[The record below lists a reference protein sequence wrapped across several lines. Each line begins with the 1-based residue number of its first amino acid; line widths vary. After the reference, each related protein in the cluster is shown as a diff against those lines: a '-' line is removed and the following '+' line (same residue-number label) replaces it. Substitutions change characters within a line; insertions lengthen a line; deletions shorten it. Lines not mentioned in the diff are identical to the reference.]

1 MSAFDLGNDGTVVV
15 RFELDPGPLKKGGKE
30 AGDALD
36 DLGGKADGAKKKV
49 AGVQQGLSAAFQTTG
64 GGIQIAQGITQT
76 ANAFGN
82 LNIAA
87 AGFGASRVILEIGK
101 TAQDFGQLRA
111 SVGASGGAFSALG
124 AIMRAHPLLTIAGV
138 VATAASALSLF
149 GSSAKQAATDWDGL
163 AASMESAAK
172 AGRVAEF
179 LGITRP
185 DRSGAIKKGLQEV
198 IDLPGNATIPLSRA
212 QDVTGEQSRGRLIS
226 ELAAAGNRE
235 AAQFRDDGFYTPAG
249 APEGIKYRD
258 PAGIDV
264 TIDQLR
270 AAYRTQFERE
280 QASRYRGPGY
290 RAGAYP
296 GPEIGLPADTFR
308 PEGPSNYVEQDIVGQ
323 AEVAREKAENA
334 KKAMRELVEDA
345 KAFGAQIGD
354 AFFNVASGTQ
364 SARQAIAGIAADMAR
379 ALSREAFAGLAG
391 GIAGGFGTTPAQGS
405 T

>member
-1 MSAFDLGNDGTVVV
+1 MSSFDLGNDGTVVV
-15 RFELDPGPLKKGGKE
+15 RFELDPGPLKRGSKE

-36 DLGGKADGAKKKV
+36 DLGGKAEGAKKKV
-49 AGVQQGLSAAFQTTG
+49 AGAQQGLSAAFQTTG

-76 ANAFGN
+76 ATAFGN
-82 LNIAA
+82 LNVAA

-101 TAQDFGQLRA
+101 TAQDFGNLRA

-138 VATAASALSLF
+138 VAAAASAMSLL
-149 GSSAKQAATDWDGL
+149 GSETKAAATDWAGL
-163 AASMESAAK
+163 AASMDAAAK
-172 AGRVAEF
+172 AGRVADF
-179 LGITRP
+179 LGINRP
-185 DRSGAIKKGLQEV
+185 DRRGAIKQGLQEV
-198 IDLPGNATIPLSRA
+198 IDLPGTSTIPLSRA
-212 QDVTGEQSRGRLIS
+212 QDVIGEQSRGRLLS

-235 AAQFRDDGFYTPAG
+235 AAQFIDQQYYTPAG

-270 AAYRTQFERE
+270 QAYRTQFERE
-280 QASRYRGPGY
+280 TTGRYRGPGY

-296 GPEIGLPADTFR
+296 GPEIGLPDDALR
-308 PEGPSNYVEQDIVGQ
+308 AEGPSNYVQQDVVGQ
-323 AEVAREKAENA
+323 AEVAREKAEAA
-334 KKAMRELVEDA
+334 KKAMRELVDDA
-345 KAFGAQIGD
+345 REFGAQIGD

-391 GIAGGFGTTPAQGS
+391 GIAGGFGATPAQGNG
-405 T
+405 